1 MKNKPLIAVLTA
13 GTFWG
18 FMGLF
23 ARKLNAAGF
32 GALEVAQTRI
42 TTGLV
47 LVGLYLLLFNRAA
60 LRIRRKDVWCFL
72 GTGIVSLLLFSVCY
86 FNALTYTSL
95 SVAAILLYTAPIFV
109 MLISIILFKEQLT
122 KQKILALILAFIG
135 CVLVSG
141 IGADASVSWIG
152 ILLGLGSG
160 FFYALYSIFSRYA
173 INRGYGAWT
182 ITFYTFLFCATGCA
196 FVCDWDLI
204 YTVTKADSSILL
216 WILGLGFVTAFLPYV
231 LYSYALEN
239 MESSKASIL
248 ASVEP
253 VVGTLCGVF
262 IFHEPISALGILG
275 IVLVLGAIVI
285 LNRKNH
291 K

>member
-42 TTGLV
+42 TTGLA
-47 LVGLYLLLFNRAA
+47 LVGLYLLLFNREA
-60 LRIRRKDVWCFL
+60 LRIRLKDVWCFL
-72 GTGIVSLLLFSVCY
+72 GTGIISLLLFSVCY

-95 SVAAILLYTAPIFV
+95 SVAAILLYTAPICV
-109 MLISIILFKEQLT
+109 MLMSVFLFKESMT
-122 KQKILALILAFIG
+122 AQKALALIMAFAG
-135 CVLVSG
+135 CILVSG

-152 ILLGLGSG
+152 VLLGLGSG

-182 ITFYTFLFCATGCA
+182 ITFYTFLFCSTGCA
-196 FVCDWDLI
+196 FLCDWDMI
-204 YTVTKADSSILL
+204 YSVDSSILL

-262 IFHEPISALGILG
+262 IFHEPISALSILG
-275 IVLVLGAIVI
+275 IMLVLGAIVV
-285 LNRKNH
+285 LNSNTH

>member
-47 LVGLYLLLFNRAA
+47 LVGLYLLLFNREA
-60 LRIRRKDVWCFL
+60 LRIRLKDVWCFL
-72 GTGIVSLLLFSVCY
+72 GTGIISLLLFSVCY

-95 SVAAILLYTAPIFV
+95 SVAAILLYTAPICV
-109 MLISIILFKEQLT
+109 MLMSVFLFKESMT
-122 KQKILALILAFIG
+122 AQKVLALILAFAG
-135 CVLVSG
+135 CILVSG

-152 ILLGLGSG
+152 VLLGLGSG

-182 ITFYTFLFCATGCA
+182 ITFYTFLFCSTGCA
-196 FVCDWDLI
+196 LLCDWDVI
-204 YTVTKADSSILL
+204 YTVAKADSSILL

-253 VVGTLCGVF
+253 VVGTICGVF
-262 IFHEPISALGILG
+262 IFHEPISVLNILG
-275 IVLVLGAIVI
+275 IALVLGAIVV
-285 LNRKNH
+285 LNSKTH

>member
-47 LVGLYLLLFNRAA
+47 LVGLYLLLFNREA
-60 LRIRRKDVWCFL
+60 LRIRLKDVWCFL
-72 GTGIVSLLLFSVCY
+72 GTGIISLLLFSVCY

-95 SVAAILLYTAPIFV
+95 SVAAILLYTAPICV
-109 MLISIILFKEQLT
+109 MLMSVFLFKESMT
-122 KQKILALILAFIG
+122 AQKVLALILAFAG
-135 CVLVSG
+135 CILVSG

-152 ILLGLGSG
+152 VLLGLGSG

-182 ITFYTFLFCATGCA
+182 ITFYTFLFCSTGCA
-196 FVCDWDLI
+196 LLCDWDVI
-204 YTVTKADSSILL
+204 YTVAKADSSILL
-216 WILGLGFVTAFLPYV
+216 WILGLGFITAFLPYV

-253 VVGTLCGVF
+253 VVGTICGVF
-262 IFHEPISALGILG
+262 IFHEPISVLDILG
-275 IVLVLGAIVI
+275 IALVLGAIVV
-285 LNRKNH
+285 LNSQTH